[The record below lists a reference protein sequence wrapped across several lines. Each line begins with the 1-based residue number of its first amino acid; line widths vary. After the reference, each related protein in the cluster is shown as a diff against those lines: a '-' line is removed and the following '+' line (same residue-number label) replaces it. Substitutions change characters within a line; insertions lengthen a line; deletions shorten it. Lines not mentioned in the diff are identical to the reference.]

1 MYIAVTAHYLRLGH
15 KCGQSALGSMGL
27 TKRAKLLLSA
37 LALVLV
43 LVTAAVIAVVGV
55 CPVSPR
61 ASNGSSRILTIP
73 REVFP
78 E

>member
-1 MYIAVTAHYLRLGH
+1 MYIAERAHYLTAAGH

-37 LALVLV
+37 LALALA

-55 CPVSPR
+55 CPLSQR
-61 ASNGSSRILTIP
+61 ASNEHRTN
-73 REVFP
+73 RT
-78 E
+78 

>member
-1 MYIAVTAHYLRLGH
+1 MYIAERAHDLTAAGH

-37 LALVLV
+37 LALALA

-55 CPVSPR
+55 CPLSQR
-61 ASNGSSRILTIP
+61 ASNEHRTN
-73 REVFP
+73 RT
-78 E
+78 

>member
-1 MYIAVTAHYLRLGH
+1 MYIAERAHDLTAAGH

-37 LALVLV
+37 LALVLA

-55 CPVSPR
+55 CPLSQR
-61 ASNGSSRILTIP
+61 ASNEHRTN
-73 REVFP
+73 RT
-78 E
+78 

>member
-1 MYIAVTAHYLRLGH
+1 MYIAERAHYLTAAGH

-43 LVTAAVIAVVGV
+43 LALVTAAVIAVVGV
-55 CPVSPR
+55 CPLSQR
-61 ASNGSSRILTIP
+61 ASNEHRTN
-73 REVFP
+73 RT
-78 E
+78 

>member
-1 MYIAVTAHYLRLGH
+1 MYIAERAHYLTAAGH

-37 LALVLV
+37 LALVLA

-55 CPVSPR
+55 CPLSQR
-61 ASNGSSRILTIP
+61 ASNEHRTN
-73 REVFP
+73 RT
-78 E
+78 

>member
-1 MYIAVTAHYLRLGH
+1 MYIAVTAHYLTLGH

-37 LALVLV
+37 LALVLG

-55 CPVSPR
+55 CPLSHR
-61 ASNGSSRILTIP
+61 ASNGTSRIFAMP
-73 REVFP
+73 REVFL

>member
-1 MYIAVTAHYLRLGH
+1 MYIAERAHGLTAAGH
-15 KCGQSALGSMGL
+15 KCGGQSALGSMGL

-55 CPVSPR
+55 CPLSQR
-61 ASNGSSRILTIP
+61 ASNEHRTN
-73 REVFP
+73 RT
-78 E
+78 

>member
-1 MYIAVTAHYLRLGH
+1 MYIAVTLGH
-15 KCGQSALGSMGL
+15 KCGQSASALGSMGL

-55 CPVSPR
+55 CPLSHR
-61 ASNGSSRILTIP
+61 ASNGTSQIFTMH
-73 REVFP
+73 REVFL

>member
-1 MYIAVTAHYLRLGH
+1 MYIAERAHDLTAAGH

-37 LALVLV
+37 LALALV

-55 CPVSPR
+55 CPLSQR
-61 ASNGSSRILTIP
+61 ASNEHRTN
-73 REVFP
+73 RT
-78 E
+78 

>member
-1 MYIAVTAHYLRLGH
+1 MYIAERAHDLTAAGH

-55 CPVSPR
+55 CPLSQR
-61 ASNGSSRILTIP
+61 ASNEHRTN
-73 REVFP
+73 RT
-78 E
+78 

>member
-1 MYIAVTAHYLRLGH
+1 MYIAVTLEH
-15 KCGQSALGSMGL
+15 KCGQSASALGSMGL

-43 LVTAAVIAVVGV
+43 LGLVTAAVIAVVGV
-55 CPVSPR
+55 CPLSHR
-61 ASNGSSRILTIP
+61 ASNGTSRIFTIP
-73 REVFP
+73 REVFL

>member
-1 MYIAVTAHYLRLGH
+1 MYIAVKAHYLTLGH

-55 CPVSPR
+55 CPVSHR
-61 ASNGSSRILTIP
+61 ASNGTSRIFTIP
-73 REVFP
+73 REVFL